1 MINKVLILL
10 GASVTLNAATPQ
22 GPTLR
27 DSMVY
32 LEGVTD
38 GSEMTV
44 AAINAQ
50 LCFNSY
56 EDKGQPPGPECSK
69 FVETFE
75 RIAFA
80 G

>member
-1 MINKVLILL
+1 
-10 GASVTLNAATPQ
+10 
-22 GPTLR
+22 
-27 DSMVY
+27 
-32 LEGVTD
+32 VTD

-75 RIAFA
+75 RINKKASLA
-80 G
+80 MKLVQGAKENGKSSPGNTKNTD